1 MALPTSYLTSAKNLA
16 AILTAMQ
23 QAKAPERFTVRFL
36 ESLGFKSNSDRL
48 VIGVLKAI
56 GFLDDQGKPTDR
68 YFEFL
73 DQTQSKRVLAE
84 AVQEAY
90 ADLFEVNTA
99 AHKLDRSDVKNKF
112 KTLSQGQYGDSVIDK
127 MALTFAALAALADF
141 SAAPTAKQKKPVH
154 DAPAPQAETPQAAD
168 EDGTTNEAG
177 DRGPAPA
184 RLSWGGLHYNIQ
196 IILPES
202 RDPRSTMHCSRA
214 CVSISDGRDW
224 PFVRVHLSSQLS

>member
-1 MALPTSYLTSAKNLA
+1 MALPTSYLTSVKNLP

-36 ESLGFKSNSDRL
+36 ESLGFKSNTDRL

-56 GFLDDQGKPTDR
+56 GFLDDQGKPTER
-68 YFEFL
+68 YFQFL
-73 DQTQSKRVLAE
+73 DQTQSKRVLGE

-99 AHKLDRSDVKNKF
+99 AHRLDRSEVKNKF
-112 KTLSQGQYGDSVIDK
+112 KTLSQGQYSESVIDK
-127 MALTFAALAALADF
+127 MALTFAALVGLADF
-141 SAAPTAKQKKPVH
+141 SAAPTAKSKPVH
-154 DAPAPQAETPQAAD
+154 EPSASPPETPQS
-168 EDGTTNEAG
+168 EDVRNDRDAP
-177 DRGPAPA
+177 DRGPS

-202 RDPRSTMHCSRA
+202 RDPKVYDALFKSLRE
-214 CVSISDGRDW
+214 
-224 PFVRVHLSSQLS
+224 HL

>member
-1 MALPTSYLTSAKNLA
+1 MALPTSYLTSAKNLP
-16 AILTAMQ
+16 AIFTAMQ

-36 ESLGFKSNSDRL
+36 ESIGFKSNTDRL

-56 GFLDDQGKPTDR
+56 RFLDDQGKPTER

-73 DQTQSKRVLAE
+73 DQTQSKRILGE

-99 AHKLDRSDVKNKF
+99 AHRLDRSEVKNKF
-112 KTLSQGQYGDSVIDK
+112 KTLSQGQYGEAVIDK
-127 MALTFAALAALADF
+127 MASTFAALVALADF
-141 SAAPTAKQKKPVH
+141 SAAPAVKPNQVREPISSH
-154 DAPAPQAETPQAAD
+154 ND
-168 EDGTTNEAG
+168 ESHSAIIPENKEVNNLTSS
-177 DRGPAPA
+177 

-202 RDPRSTMHCSRA
+202 RDPKVYDALFKSLRE
-214 CVSISDGRDW
+214 
-224 PFVRVHLSSQLS
+224 HL